1 MRIDAAVTESQTLA
15 WSAKIAELK
24 AAGRPVL
31 SLGLGEPDF
40 ETPPH
45 IVEAAHAAMKAG
57 FTKYAAAAGLP
68 ELRAAIADKLSRDN
82 GIPAKA
88 EEIVVTPGAKNAL
101 YLAAAALLEPG
112 DEAVNLS
119 PCYVSNR
126 PILKLAEPDSRLID
140 VPLRGPDFS
149 LDTGALDRAVTDRTK
164 LLLINYPNNPT
175 GRMLDA
181 REAAFLVSLLKRRPR
196 LHLIS
201 DEIYESLELG
211 GASRFSPASAADIR
225 DRVVTVNGF
234 SKAFAMTG
242 WRVGYAHA
250 AKPSAQRIL
259 KIHQQLNTNTA
270 AFSQMA
276 ALAALQGT
284 QEHREAFVGRL
295 RANKAVYEAFLK
307 SCPAVKGSRPE
318 GGFFAFI
325 DVSAAR
331 LKSDAFCA
339 ALLGETGV
347 AMLPGVSFGPEA
359 DDYCRIS
366 LATTKGDLTKALEL
380 TRKFVEARAR

>member
-1 MRIDAAVTESQTLA
+1 MRIDAAVVEPRTLA
-15 WSAKIAELK
+15 WSEKIAELK
-24 AAGRPVL
+24 AAGRSII

-45 IVEAAHAAMKAG
+45 IVEAAHAALKAG
-57 FTKYAAAAGLP
+57 FTKYSAAPGLP
-68 ELRAAIADKLSRDN
+68 ELRAAIAGKLAREN
-82 GIPAKA
+82 GIAAKP

-126 PILKLAEPDSRLID
+126 PILKLAEPDCRIVD
-140 VPLRGPDFS
+140 VALRGPAF
-149 LDTGALDRAVTDRTK
+149 ALDREALEGAVTERTK

-175 GRMLDA
+175 GRMLDEA
-181 REAAFLVSLLKRRPR
+181 EAAFLVALLKRRPR
-196 LHLIS
+196 LRLIS
-201 DEIYESLELG
+201 DEIYESLALG
-211 GASRFSPASAADIR
+211 ERKSFSPASIAEVR
-225 DRVVTVNGF
+225 ERVVTVNGF

-250 AKPSAQRIL
+250 AGPVARRIL
-259 KIHQQLNTNTA
+259 KIHRQLNTNTA
-270 AFSQMA
+270 AFVQKA

-284 QEHREAFVGRL
+284 QEHRLAFIERL
-295 RANKAVYEAFLK
+295 RANKSVYAAFLE
-307 SCPAVKGSRPE
+307 SCPAIKGSKPE

-325 DVSAAR
+325 DVSAAG

-339 ALLGETGV
+339 ALLEKTGV
-347 AMLPGVSFGPEA
+347 AMLPGASFGPNA
-359 DDYCRIS
+359 DDYCRVS
-366 LATTKGDLTKALEL
+366 LAAPAGDFKKALEL
-380 TRKFVEARAR
+380 TGRFVAERAR

>member
-1 MRIDAAVTESQTLA
+1 MRIDAAVAESQTLA
-15 WSAKIAELK
+15 WSAKIAALK
-24 AAGRPVL
+24 AAGRAII

-40 ETPPH
+40 ATPPH
-45 IVEAAHAAMKAG
+45 IIAAAHAAMKAG
-57 FTKYAAAAGLP
+57 FTKYSAAAGLP
-68 ELRAAIADKLSRDN
+68 ELRAAIAEKLAREN
-82 GIPAKA
+82 GISAKS

-126 PILKLAEPDSRLID
+126 PILKLAEPDCRIVD
-140 VPLRGPDFS
+140 VALRGPAFC
-149 LDTGALDRAVTDRTK
+149 LDREALEAAVTESAK
-164 LLLINYPNNPT
+164 VLLINYPNNPT
-175 GRMLDA
+175 GRMLDEK
-181 REAAFLVSLLKRRPR
+181 EAAFLVALMKRRPR

-201 DEIYESLELG
+201 DEIYESLLLG
-211 GASRFSPASAADIR
+211 RAERFSPASVAEIR
-225 DRVVTVNGF
+225 ERVVTVNGF

-242 WRVGYAHA
+242 WRIGYVHA
-250 AKPSAQRIL
+250 AQPIVRRIL

-270 AFSQMA
+270 AFSQKA

-284 QEHREAFVGRL
+284 QEHRRAFIERL
-295 RANKAVYEAFLK
+295 RANRAVYAAFLA
-307 SCPAVKGSRPE
+307 SYSAIKGSMPE

-325 DVSAAR
+325 DVSAAG

-339 ALLGETGV
+339 ALLEETGV
-347 AMLPGVSFGPEA
+347 AMLPGVSFGPDA

-366 LATTKGDLTKALEL
+366 LATSKDDFEKALAL
-380 TRKFVEARAR
+380 TGKFVAGRAR

>member
-1 MRIDAAVTESQTLA
+1 MRIDSAVTESQTLA
-15 WSAKIAELK
+15 WSAKIGELK
-24 AAGRPVL
+24 AAGRPIL

-40 ETPPH
+40 ETPAH
-45 IVEAAHAAMKAG
+45 VVEAAYAAMRAG

-68 ELRAAIADKLSRDN
+68 ELRAAIAEKLSREN
-82 GIPAKA
+82 GIPAKP

-112 DEAVNLS
+112 DDAVNLS

-126 PILKLAEPDSRLID
+126 PILKLAEPGCRIVD

-149 LDTGALDRAVTDRTK
+149 LDREALEAAVGEKTK

-181 REAAFLVSLLKRRPR
+181 SEAAFLVGLLQSRPNLR
-196 LHLIS
+196 LIS
-201 DEIYESLELG
+201 DEIYESLDLG
-211 GASRFSPASAADIR
+211 GAARFSPASVAAIR
-225 DRVVTVNGF
+225 ERVVTVNGF
-234 SKAFAMTG
+234 SKAHAMTG
-242 WRVGYAHA
+242 WRIGYVHA
-250 AKPSAQRIL
+250 AKPVVQRVL

-270 AFSQMA
+270 AFIQKA

-284 QEHREAFVGRL
+284 QEHRRLFVERL
-295 RANKAVYEAFLK
+295 RANKAVYESFLR
-307 SCPAVKGSRPE
+307 SFPAVKGSTPE

-325 DVSAAR
+325 DVSAAG

-347 AMLPGVSFGPEA
+347 AMLPGVSFGVEA

-366 LATTKGDLTKALEL
+366 LAAPKADLERALEL
-380 TRKFVEARAR
+380 TGKFVEGRAR